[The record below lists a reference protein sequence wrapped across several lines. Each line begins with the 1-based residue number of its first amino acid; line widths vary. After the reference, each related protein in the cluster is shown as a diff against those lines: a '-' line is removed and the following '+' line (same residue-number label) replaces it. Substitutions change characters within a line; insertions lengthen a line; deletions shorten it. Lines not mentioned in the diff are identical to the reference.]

1 MRANDRGPRLLRDP
15 NIEAVMLRLPVSP
28 LATLFAGVLG
38 GGLASLIGWQ
48 LPWVIGSLATVMVV
62 RCCGWLL
69 PEIPHGRKAGQLIV
83 ATAIGCHFTLSV
95 MHEVLSNLGIVTVA
109 IALTLVL
116 ALLGIVILCRWGV
129 PYSTAYF
136 ALMPA
141 NSTEMIH
148 LARQRG
154 ADAGFVAAA
163 HSVRLLLI
171 LLGVPLAASFAAP
184 HAVQAIALPVVWGW
198 LLTVLPLGLV
208 AALLFKRFDLPN
220 PWTFGPFL
228 VCAVVVP
235 SAELRMSMPGWL
247 SACGQLMV
255 GCALAIN
262 FDRAFFRRAPAFLCK
277 VMSLLAASVIATG
290 AVAWVLGWLL
300 GVSWLSLGLGMMPG
314 SAPEMSLTAE
324 ALNLAVTL
332 VTAMQIIRMI
342 SIQTATL
349 PLHRWMAAR
358 LKNWAA

>member
-1 MRANDRGPRLLRDP
+1 MRRF
-15 NIEAVMLRLPVSP
+15 PVYP
-28 LATLFAGVLG
+28 IATLLVGILG
-38 GGLASLIGWQ
+38 GLLASLIGWP
-48 LPWVIGSLATVMVV
+48 LPWVIGSLALVMAA

-95 MHEVLSNLGIVTVA
+95 MHEVLANLGVVAVA

-116 ALLGIVILCRWGV
+116 ALLGIGILCRWGV

-141 NSTEMIH
+141 NSIEMIH
-148 LARQRG
+148 LARQRN

-163 HSVRLLLI
+163 HSVRLLMI

-184 HAVQAIALPVVWGW
+184 HAIHLLPLPVVWAW
-198 LLTVLPLGLV
+198 LLTILPLGLL

-228 VCAVVVP
+228 VCAVVIP
-235 SAELRMSMPGWL
+235 SADLHMSMPGWL

-262 FDRAFFRRAPAFLCK
+262 FDRAFFRRAPAFMCK
-277 VMSLLAASVIATG
+277 VMLLLAGSVIATG
-290 AVAWVLGWLL
+290 AVAWTLGWLL
-300 GVSWLSLGLGMMPG
+300 NMPWLSLALGMMPG

-324 ALNLAVTL
+324 ALSLAVTL
-332 VTAMQIIRMI
+332 VTAMQIIRMVVV
-342 SIQTATL
+342 QAATL
-349 PLHRWMAAR
+349 PVYKWKAAR
-358 LKNWAA
+358 LSTVRVAKVAKGE